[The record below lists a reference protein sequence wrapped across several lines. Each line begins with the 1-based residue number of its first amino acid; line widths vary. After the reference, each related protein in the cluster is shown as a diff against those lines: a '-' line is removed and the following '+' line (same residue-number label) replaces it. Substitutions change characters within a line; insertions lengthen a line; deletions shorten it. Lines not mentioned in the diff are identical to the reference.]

1 MPGDSAAANI
11 IIESNDPITPKTV
24 ITVTADKLGDDKGLV
39 FIPGKVDF
47 ENAYVGQTKK
57 SPLSI
62 LNAGTEKVTVSK
74 FVFMNSAF
82 SHHLKLPF
90 DLDAGEKINTTL
102 YFEPNNEGQFD
113 SSALVITSDNEP
125 YKFSLSGNAVIA
137 PALVYSPGQISESLS
152 ANDEKTVN
160 FEIKNTGGSP
170 LTWSIKGATPQMSS
184 SYTLGQVF
192 GMEHFAPLEK
202 GASDQRTGSPIST
215 MGGGPDSWLLMD
227 RFQ

>member
-1 MPGDSAAANI
+1 MEVDQICLNGGYLHSFYFKDSEVIEQPIWLSVDLNKGSIDSSESEEVTVTADASQIPEDSATAYI

-24 ITVTADKLGDDKGLV
+24 VTVTADKLGDGKGLV

-47 ENAYVGQTKK
+47 EDTYVGQTEE

-125 YKFSLSGNAVIA
+125 YKFSLSGKAVMA
-137 PALVYSPGQISESLS
+137 PALIYSPYHRSGLR
-152 ANDEKTVN
+152 
-160 FEIKNTGGSP
+160 NT
-170 LTWSIKGATPQMSS
+170 
-184 SYTLGQVF
+184 
-192 GMEHFAPLEK
+192 
-202 GASDQRTGSPIST
+202 
-215 MGGGPDSWLLMD
+215 
-227 RFQ
+227 